1 MTKVLLLPDASTIKE
16 NNGIGRVV
24 HAQYRHLP
32 KFDIEFV
39 GSEDIADVV
48 SGHTHDYGAR
58 RVDHVACHGL
68 YWTGDRG
75 SGKYSTWHHDANARI
90 IASARRARVLTVPSA
105 WVAEPFKRDMRVVP
119 RVIGHGIDLAE
130 WGPGRDAGYVLW
142 GKNRRSDVCDPTPA
156 WALAKRG
163 VNVWATFEPEG
174 KTRPDSLRVIGE
186 QPAAQMREIIRN
198 AHVYLATT
206 KETFGIQT
214 LEAMA
219 CGVPVLGYA
228 HGGTADLVEHQVT
241 GYLAQPGDSDDLYR
255 GWEYVRGHHAELS
268 QAARAAAEH
277 YDWPLV
283 IGQYAAL
290 YHELA
295 NAGSEPA
302 GVCVVIT
309 NHNYAEWLGECIES
323 VLAQTYPVDEII
335 VVDDGST
342 DQSQEIAARYAGRGV
357 RLVAQAN
364 QGVAAARNHG
374 VALTRQPF
382 IVCLDADDALDP
394 RYVAACR
401 AALLSDRG
409 HGLAWTGM
417 SVLRPGL
424 RPTGNVWPGPFNW
437 EWQAA
442 ASVPPHTTI
451 PTGAMFRRAMWERA
465 GGYRQQYAP
474 GEDAEFYT
482 RGLSVGFTAAKA
494 TELPLLLYRDHG
506 RGAHRTRAYVPIDDY
521 YPWMRD
527 GEYPLGAPAETVPNV
542 RSYSEP
548 RVSVVIPVGPGHAQ
562 YLPDALESVLG
573 QSMREWECIV
583 VDDTDDTLLY
593 KGLAGYPFAR
603 IYAAPTRQ
611 AGPGA
616 CRNLALL
623 HARAPLVCF
632 LDADDQLAPGALAH
646 LCRAFAVAGAS
657 YVYADWQYMGE
668 AEVHETVE
676 FSPAALLAGDRF
688 GSMVLMAADD
698 ARRVRFDEALPAL
711 EDWEFFLRAAALG
724 IHGQRA
730 PGVAY
735 RVRRTAAG
743 RTNGQPG
750 VHAEAARA
758 IAERYRGKELEMA
771 KSCCGGNKIA
781 SLAASLAADGV
792 PPERALGLSIRR
804 TTVGRGSS
812 PVVEGVTNVVRMEFI
827 GQRTGAVTYNG
838 QPGSGRQY
846 RGGNNPV
853 NRFANVHPD
862 DVEILERSSQWRR
875 VAPPL
880 VEPVTLPESKPEPAA
895 KVVSEPAAVHP
906 VGASEALET
915 PAPAS
920 VPGPIG
926 PAPEPAAP
934 PAQVMETASGV
945 VKRKRGTAKKPKG
958 GQSELKDLP
967 PLDKP

>member
-1 MTKVLLLPDASTIKE
+1 MTRVLLLPEVRTVKP
-16 NNGIGRVV
+16 NNGIGRVL
-24 HAQYRHLP
+24 HAQLRHLP
-32 KFDIEFV
+32 AHGIEFV
-39 GSEDIADVV
+39 AGEDQADVV
-48 SGHTHDYGAR
+48 AGHTHDYGAR
-58 RVDHVACHGL
+58 RIEVCHLHGL
-68 YWTGDRG
+68 YWTGDKG
-75 SGKYSTWHHDANARI
+75 SGSYSTWHQQANTRI
-90 IASARRARVLTVPSA
+90 IATARRARALTVPSE
-105 WVAEPFKRDMRVVP
+105 WVAEPFRRDMRVRP

-130 WGPGRDAGYVLW
+130 WAPGEDRGYVLW
-142 GKNRRSDVCDPTPA
+142 NKNRRSDVCSPLPA
-156 WALAKRG
+156 WELARRG
-163 VNVWATFEPEG
+163 VRVWATFEPEN
-174 KTRPDSLRVIGE
+174 KARPETLKVIGE
-186 QPAAQMREIIRN
+186 QPADAMRETIRN
-198 AHVYLATT
+198 AHIYLATT
-206 KETFGIQT
+206 KETFGIGT
-214 LEAMA
+214 LEALA
-219 CGVPVLGYA
+219 CGVPVLGFK
-228 HGGTADLVEHQVT
+228 HGGTADIVQHKIT
-241 GYLAQPGDSDDLYR
+241 GYLARSDDWDDLYA

-268 QAARAAAEH
+268 QAARAAAER

-295 NAGSEPA
+295 SAPPEPT

-309 NHNYAEWLGECIES
+309 NHNYGHWLGQCIES
-323 VLAQTYPVDEII
+323 VLAQTYRVDEII

-342 DQSQEIAARYAGRGV
+342 DQSRDVAAQYAERGV
-357 RLVAQAN
+357 RLVAQPN

-374 VALTRQPF
+374 VALTAQPF
-382 IVCLDADDALDP
+382 VVCLDADDYLDP
-394 RYVAACR
+394 RYIAACR
-401 AALLSDRG
+401 GALLADRG

-417 SVLRPGL
+417 SVVRPGL

-482 RGLSVGFTAAKA
+482 RGLSVGFTAVKA
-494 TELPLLLYRDHG
+494 TELPLYFYREHG
-506 RGAHRTRAYVPIDDY
+506 RGAHSTRAYVPIDDY
-521 YPWMRD
+521 APWMRD
-527 GEYPLGAPAETVPNV
+527 GEYPLAAPAETVPSV

-548 RVSVVIPVGPGHAQ
+548 KVSVIIPVGPGHAK
-562 YLPDALESVLG
+562 YLPDALESLIG
-573 QSMREWECIV
+573 QSMREWECV
-583 VDDTDDTLLY
+583 VVNDSAEVLPIDR
-593 KGLAGYPFAR
+593 YPFVKRAHWVYVGAGAGAAR
-603 IYAAPTRQ
+603 NAGLNAAQ
-611 AGPGA
+611 
-616 CRNLALL
+616 
-623 HARAPLVCF
+623 APLVCF

-646 LCRAFAVAGAS
+646 LCRAFAQASAG
-657 YVYADWQYMGE
+657 YVYGDWQYMGE
-668 AEVHETVE
+668 AGVHETVE
-676 FSPAALLAGDRF
+676 FDPAALLAGDRF

-698 ARRVRFDEALPAL
+698 ARAVRFDEALPAL
-711 EDWEFFLRAAALG
+711 EDWEFFLRAATLG

-895 KVVSEPAAVHP
+895 KAVSGPAAAHP

-934 PAQVMETASGV
+934 PTQVMETASGI

-967 PLDKP
+967 PLDSK